1 MRSAKK
7 PENEF
12 ERVQLLK
19 DLEILDTE
27 MENTYDEITRL
38 ASIICDTPICLVSL
52 VDDNRQWFK
61 SRHGLDAAETPREL
75 AFCSHAILE
84 NKPFIIEDARE
95 DERFFDNPLVTEAP
109 NVIFYA
115 GIPLEVADGLNV
127 GTLCAI
133 DNKPKKLSSD
143 QIEALQCLA
152 NQVQTQLKLRL
163 KNKEL
168 KMAMKAKSSFFANTS
183 HEIRTPMNGIIGMT
197 NILLE
202 SQNDEETLQ
211 SLNVIN
217 NCCNDLLTIINDIL
231 DFSKLESGKVDLENA
246 PFDLCNSFKQCLDL
260 LESNAKKKDLKLQC
274 ETEFDKFWVIGDRTR
289 FNQVIINLLSNAIKF
304 SQNSYVNLKL
314 KKIKEEDKLLTLQI
328 SVEDHGIGLP
338 QEQIDKLFQPFVQAE
353 SSTSRRFGGTGL
365 GLSICKGLVE
375 AMGGEIWIDSVEGKG
390 STFHFTIKV
399 KETEEIKLEPVKRE
413 VSLDLSFSE
422 KYPHKILVV
431 EDNRVNQQIMLK
443 FLSRLGYNSDIAAN
457 GVEALECLERKNYD
471 IIFMDCQMPVMDGFE
486 ATQEIIKIKK
496 EEKPKIIALTA
507 SNTNEEKKK
516 CKEVGMDEFLSKPI
530 SISRIADSLI
540 NS

>member
-1 MRSAKK
+1 MKPAKK
-7 PENEF
+7 PDNEL

-27 MENTYDEITRL
+27 MESTYDEITRL

-246 PFDLCNSFKQCLDL
+246 PFDLCNSFKQCIDL

-365 GLSICKGLVE
+365 GLSICKGLVK

-471 IIFMDCQMPVMDGFE
+471 IIFMDCQMPIMDGFE

>member
-1 MRSAKK
+1 MKPAKK
-7 PENEF
+7 PDNEL

-27 MENTYDEITRL
+27 MESTYDEITRL

-365 GLSICKGLVE
+365 GLSICKGLVK

-471 IIFMDCQMPVMDGFE
+471 IIFMDCQMPIMDGFE

-496 EEKPKIIALTA
+496 EEKTKIIALTA